1 MSRVLEVCILLCCA
15 REYDVGHFSVSDK
28 CAVCF
33 ALFAVVVYS
42 LIGYITLLFDLPSC
56 IHVLLELVLVSE
68 LCVFLVS

>member
-1 MSRVLEVCILLCCA
+1 MFFFLCCA

-42 LIGYITLLFDLPSC
+42 LIGYITVLFDLPSC
-56 IHVLLELVLVSE
+56 SVHVLLELVLVSE